1 MNKIKDYSLILDN
14 FTQPKFMAD
23 FFWRHR
29 KKFSL
34 RAYPQYLEIK
44 IFHKYFH
51 NYNEEKNPCFQSIR
65 LIAIYS
71 FLDGTRK
78 KEITGKI
85 RIFLNNDLA
94 FKFWRVAKFLARQRI
109 NFTPRPYHYFPQY
122 HIFFYQA
129 VPGLSL
135 GEMVSQHLVS
145 EKEFLSYI
153 ELATKK
159 LAQLHKLKVKSQDL
173 GRNFYTLRRQLNSYA
188 GTLAKFQGTAVEDA
202 LALIKN
208 FQTKQKK
215 YCIIKEKR
223 FVHGDFQIENFLFRQ
238 KNFYLIDF
246 DHAEAGDPLIDVG
259 NFLVQIYYGGHIPCQ
274 TLKAREF
281 FLEKYLAINTSLEKK
296 FFNER
301 LNLFIAAANI
311 KNISSNLIYF
321 FQQRK
326 QANFNWEL
334 IAKDIKRARYRLENL
349 SSDPIELFTK
359 ISSYVN

>member
-1 MNKIKDYSLILDN
+1 MALNNFCQILDN

-94 FKFWRVAKFLARQRI
+94 FKFWRVATFLRERKI
-109 NFTPRPYHYFPQY
+109 NFVPRPYHYFPQY
-122 HIFFYQA
+122 RIFFYEA

-145 EKEFLSYI
+145 EQEFFSYI
-153 ELATKK
+153 KIATQK
-159 LAQLHKLKVKSQDL
+159 LAKLHQLKVKPQNF
-173 GRNFYTLRRQLNSYA
+173 GRNFYTLKHQLNSYA
-188 GTLAKFQGTAVEDA
+188 ATLAKYQGPEVKET
-202 LALIKN
+202 LALIKL

-223 FVHGDFQIENFLFRQ
+223 FVHGDFQIENFLFQ
-238 KNFYLIDF
+238 KKNFYLIDF
-246 DHAEAGDPLIDVG
+246 DHAEVGDPLIDVG

-274 TLKAREF
+274 VSEARKF
-281 FLEKYLAINTSLEKK
+281 FLKSYLEANRSLEKK
-296 FFNER
+296 FLNER
-301 LNLFIAAANI
+301 LNLFIVAANL
-311 KNISSNLIYF
+311 KNIPSNLIYF
-321 FQQRK
+321 FQKRE
-326 QANFNWEL
+326 QAGFSWKL
-334 IAKDIKRARYRLENL
+334 VVRDIKQVRYRLENL

>member
-44 IFHKYFH
+44 IFHKYF
-51 NYNEEKNPCFQSIR
+51 EKGGERPQSVR

-71 FLDGTRK
+71 FLDGTQK

-85 RIFLNNDLA
+85 RIFSHNDLA
-94 FKFWRVAKFLARQRI
+94 LKFWRVATFLRERKISFVPQ
-109 NFTPRPYHYFPQY
+109 PYHYFPQY
-122 HIFFYQA
+122 HIFFYKA
-129 VPGLSL
+129 APGLSL
-135 GEMVSQHLVS
+135 GEMVSQHLIS

-188 GTLAKFQGTAVEDA
+188 AALAKYQGPEVKDA
-202 LALIKN
+202 LALIKL

-223 FVHGDFQIENFLFRQ
+223 FVHGDFQIENFLFQ
-238 KNFYLIDF
+238 KKNFYLIDF
-246 DHAEAGDPLIDVG
+246 DHAKVGDPLIDVG
-259 NFLVQIYYGGHIPCQ
+259 NFLVQIYYGGLIPC
-274 TLKAREF
+274 LPSKAREV
-281 FLEKYLAINTSLEKK
+281 FLKSYLKANQSLKK
-296 FFNER
+296 EFFNER

-321 FQQRK
+321 FQKRER
-326 QANFNWEL
+326 AGFSWNL
-334 IAKDIKRARYRLENL
+334 IAKDLKRAHFRLENL
-349 SSDPIELFTK
+349 TSDPLELFAK